1 MHDDII
7 NEPQLT
13 IDENEFDH
21 QYRFNTTN
29 LQLQR

>member
-1 MHDDII
+1 MHDDIN

-21 QYRFNTTN
+21 QCRFKTTN